1 MTRFAV
7 CFLLVFGELAFGGT
21 LALAVPPFFKVERGF
36 YKSSGGVYLGAGLLT
51 AAGLA
56 LLAYR
61 GDQPGGPRAATLWMA
76 AALWLVFA
84 VVLGVYLVSL
94 WTDAG
99 RLRARS
105 YTGALAAGLA
115 ALIAN
120 VLLLMPAGF
129 GAVAG
134 ATYALTALVS
144 ALMLGLVSG
153 AMMFGHWYLID
164 PNLPVEYLKSF
175 VRLLRI
181 VLVADL
187 GVLIASIGLLGVA
200 GGAGALA
207 VRTLFDSDSLLLA
220 ARLLLGPLA
229 TLGLAWMTWK
239 TLEVPQTM
247 AATGLLYIAV
257 MSALVGE
264 MLGRFILFRT
274 SVPL

>member
-1 MTRFAV
+1 VTRFAV

>member
-1 MTRFAV
+1 M
-7 CFLLVFGELAFGGT
+7 LVFGELAFGGT

-36 YKSSGGVYLGAGLLT
+36 YKSSGGVYLGAGVLT
-51 AAGLA
+51 ATGLA

-61 GDQPGGPRAATLWMA
+61 GDQPGGPRASMLWMA
-76 AALWLVFA
+76 AAFWLLFA
-84 VVLGVYLVSL
+84 AVLGAYLVSL
-94 WTDAG
+94 WSDAG
-99 RLRARS
+99 WLRARS

-120 VLLLMPAGF
+120 VLVLMPAGF
-129 GAVAG
+129 GAIAG

-181 VLVADL
+181 VLLADL
-187 GVLIASIGLLGVA
+187 AVLIVAIALLAVA

-207 VRTLFDSDSLLLA
+207 VRTLLDSDSMLLA
-220 ARLLLGPLA
+220 ARLLLGPVA
-229 TLGLAWMTWK
+229 TFGLAWMTWK